1 MPDELPFFLLPGMFA
16 DKRLFQSQLNRFP
29 HLQVPDWIAPRSDES
44 LRAYAA
50 RFAQRIDPGV
60 PCVVGGASFGG
71 IIALEMVPHLKAAA
85 CILIGSIR
93 SPAELSWRWRMLRP
107 LALLGPHG
115 LGFAA
120 RLLVNLRH
128 LGIGR
133 ATVRRLQR
141 LAEPEAAHV
150 RWAMCAVLRWQP
162 SPQAVHV
169 PVFQIHGEFDRT
181 LPAGN
186 TRADVIVPGGH
197 HALSLFNSEAVNDY
211 LTWVMEQIRHRDIA
225 ANRVACGTG
234 QSSDDCDVER

>member
-29 HLQVPDWIAPRSDES
+29 QLQVPDWIAPLAGES
-44 LRAYAA
+44 LRSYAA
-50 RFAQRIDPGV
+50 RFALRIDPGV

-71 IIALEMVPHLKAAA
+71 VVALEMLRHLKVAA
-85 CILIGSIR
+85 CVLIGSIR
-93 SPAELSWRWRMLRP
+93 SPAELSWRWRMSRP

-115 LGFAA
+115 LGVAA
-120 RLLVNLRH
+120 QLLTNLRL

-162 SPQAVHV
+162 SPLPHHV

-181 LPAGN
+181 LSAGN

-197 HALSLFNSEAVNDY
+197 HALSLFNSEAVNNY
-211 LTWVMEQIRHRDIA
+211 LDWVMERIRQR
-225 ANRVACGTG
+225 
-234 QSSDDCDVER
+234 